1 MATLGAVNQVGES
14 IAALLKS
21 RRDLLTAAGQLAPV
35 PTALDISHVSLGRLA
50 TVAEPTAGL
59 TISCYKIGYSDYPT
73 PRTMGRQA
81 ASGQSVSLE
90 LSYLLAAWPPAP
102 ADEQS
107 IIAWA
112 MLELSLYPVLD
123 SSLLLGT
130 NVWGPGETV
139 QIVPDTMTDDDLF
152 RLWHALQHKY
162 RLSTTFRARVVRIG
176 YGPGDDWPPVVAT
189 RLGYADA
196 DPPLAM
202 TP

>member
-1 MATLGAVNQVGES
+1 MATLSAVNQVGES
-14 IAALLKS
+14 IAALLRS
-21 RRDLLTAAGQLAPV
+21 RRDLLTAAGQLGPV
-35 PTALDISHVSLGRLA
+35 PAALDISHLSLSRLS
-50 TVAEPTAGL
+50 TLAEPTAGL
-59 TISCYKIGYSDYPT
+59 TISCYKIGYSDYSS

-130 NVWGPGETV
+130 NVWDRGETV

-176 YGPGDDWPPVVAT
+176 YGPGDGWPQVVAA
-189 RLGYADA
+189 RYGYADT
-196 DPPLAM
+196 DPPLTV